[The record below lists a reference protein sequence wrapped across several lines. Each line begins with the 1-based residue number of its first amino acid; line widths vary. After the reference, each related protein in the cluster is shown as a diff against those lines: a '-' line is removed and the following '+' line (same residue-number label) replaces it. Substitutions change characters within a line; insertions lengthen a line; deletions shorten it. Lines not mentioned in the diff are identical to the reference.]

1 MECKCFLYLVQVNC
15 VFLAITLKVLLVAER
30 KKSIRENVA
39 SNKDRAKCVY
49 MCIYIC
55 TYIIL
60 LVS

>member
-30 KKSIRENVA
+30 RKSIRENVA
-39 SNKDRAKCVY
+39 SNKDSAKYVY
-49 MCIYIC
+49 IYVRI
-55 TYIIL
+55 YV